1 MEFPGFV
8 DTWIGQNWSPQEV
21 SMANR
26 EYTEEFKA
34 EAVKQPAGV
43 KVGPL
48 AGRHAGIVVPLLYH
62 PEIDV

>member
-1 MEFPGFV
+1 MDRAKLEPTGGV
-8 DTWIGQNWSPQEV
+8 YG
-21 SMANR
+21 NR

-62 PEIDV
+62 PDIDV